1 MTVPP
6 GLTLQLAGV
15 EVVGGNV
22 DLLAFA
28 VIGLLAGA
36 HCLGMCGPL
45 VTLYA
50 DRIDARTEQ
59 RRGDTLTPFAV
70 RQHALF
76 NLGRTLSYAA
86 IGAFVAALGGALY
99 ASVGG
104 IPPVERGI
112 RIVAGLTVGVVIIA
126 AGLQYLLG
134 GTGTLDRFTPEFVG
148 TAFQRI
154 SGLLTARVDSL
165 VGSPRIVGLGAI
177 HGLLPCPIL
186 YPAYVYAFALGDP
199 VRAALSLGILGLGTF
214 PTLFAYG
221 TLLGSIG
228 DAHRRTLHRLLGAA
242 FLVLGYIPLSHG
254 LMLLGIHVPHV
265 PVPFYQPL
273 VG

>member
-1 MTVPP
+1 MV
-6 GLTLQLAGV
+6 LAITLQLAGV
-15 EVVGGNV
+15 EVVGSNV

-50 DRIDARTEQ
+50 DRIDEQTES
-59 RRGDTLTPFAV
+59 RRRDTLTPFAV

-76 NLGRTLSYAA
+76 NLGRTISYAA
-86 IGAFVAALGGALY
+86 IGALAATVGGALF

-104 IPPVERGI
+104 IPPVERGV
-112 RIVAGLTVGVVIIA
+112 RIVAGLAVGTVIIV

-134 GTGTLDRFTPEFVG
+134 GTGTLDRFTPAVVG
-148 TAFQRI
+148 NTFQRV
-154 SGLLTARVDSL
+154 SAFLTARVDSL

-228 DAHRRTLHRLLGAA
+228 DGHRRTLHRLLGAA

>member
-1 MTVPP
+1 MFSGVV
-6 GLTLQLAGV
+6 LQLAGV
-15 EVVGGNV
+15 EVVGSNV

-50 DRIDARTEQ
+50 DRLDEQTET
-59 RRGDTLTPFAV
+59 RRRDTLTPFAV

-76 NLGRTLSYAA
+76 NIGRTISYAA
-86 IGAFVAALGGALY
+86 IGALAATLGGALF
-99 ASVGG
+99 ASVGAM
-104 IPPVERGI
+104 PPVERGV
-112 RIVAGLTVGVVIIA
+112 RIAAGLAVGVVIIV

-134 GTGTLDRFTPEFVG
+134 GTGTLDRFTPAVVG
-148 TAFQRI
+148 DTFQRV
-154 SGLLTARVDSL
+154 SALLTTRVDSL

-177 HGLLPCPIL
+177 HGILPCPIL

-228 DAHRRTLHRLLGAA
+228 DGHRRTLHRLLGAA

>member
-1 MTVPP
+1 MILGSP
-6 GLTLQLAGV
+6 LQIAGV
-15 EVVGGNV
+15 HVVGSNV

-45 VTLYA
+45 VTMYA
-50 DRIDARTEQ
+50 DRIDAQTET
-59 RRGDTLTPFAV
+59 RRRDTLTPFAV

-76 NLGRTLSYAA
+76 NLGRTLSYATIGGLAAA
-86 IGAFVAALGGALY
+86 IGGLLF
-99 ASVGG
+99 ASVGSM
-104 IPPVERGI
+104 PPIERGV
-112 RIVAGLTVGVVIIA
+112 RTVAGLAVGIVIIA
-126 AGLQYLLG
+126 AGIQYLLG
-134 GTGTLDRFTPEFVG
+134 GTGTLDRFTPGFVG
-148 TAFQRI
+148 ATFQQV

-165 VGSPRIVGLGAI
+165 VGSPRIVALGAI

-186 YPAYVYAFALGDP
+186 YPAYVYAFVIGDP
-199 VRAALSLGILGLGTF
+199 VRGALSLGILGLGTV

-221 TLLGSIG
+221 TLLGSL
-228 DAHRRTLHRLLGAA
+228 DDRRRRTLHRMLGAA
-242 FLVLGYIPLSHG
+242 FLLLGYIPLSHG
-254 LMLLGIHVPHV
+254 LILLGIHVPHV